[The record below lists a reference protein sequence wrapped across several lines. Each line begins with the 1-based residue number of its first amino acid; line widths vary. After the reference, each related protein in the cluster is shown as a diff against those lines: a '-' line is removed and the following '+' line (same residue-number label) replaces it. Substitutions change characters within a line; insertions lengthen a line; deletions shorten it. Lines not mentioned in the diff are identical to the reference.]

1 MTKVRLKWLGSGA
14 DTPEMETGDSDG
26 DTMALRESLSQ
37 LSNAS
42 SPAESVVSTSSNPG
56 TRGHSSSGRH
66 RDKKRGKKVRMMMMI
81 IMMMIIMVKGRPG
94 SKNGSSR
101 GSTPPMEH

>member
-1 MTKVRLKWLGSGA
+1 MFFCL
-14 DTPEMETGDSDG
+14 SDG
-26 DTMALRESLSQ
+26 EHGEMALRESLSQ

-81 IMMMIIMVKGRPG
+81 IMIMMMMMIMIIMMMMMMMIKGRPG

>member
-1 MTKVRLKWLGSGA
+1 MLRWKFGVDVTMCHSVVQV
-14 DTPEMETGDSDG
+14 DSDG
-26 DTMALRESLSQ
+26 EAALRESLSQ

-56 TRGHSSSGRH
+56 RPGR
-66 RDKKRGKKVRMMMMI
+66 REKTKRAK
-81 IMMMIIMVKGRPG
+81 KGRPG

>member
-1 MTKVRLKWLGSGA
+1 M
-14 DTPEMETGDSDG
+14 DTEMEAGDSDN

-56 TRGHSSSGRH
+56 RGHTGGGGR
-66 RDKKRGKKVRMMMMI
+66 
-81 IMMMIIMVKGRPG
+81 
-94 SKNGSSR
+94 
-101 GSTPPMEH
+101 

>member
-1 MTKVRLKWLGSGA
+1 MFFCL
-14 DTPEMETGDSDG
+14 SDG
-26 DTMALRESLSQ
+26 EHGEMALRESLSQ

-66 RDKKRGKKVRMMMMI
+66 RDKKRGKKVRMIMMI
-81 IMMMIIMVKGRPG
+81 IMMMIMMMIMVKGRPG